1 MNIITGTAR
10 GTKLATLEG
19 EATRPTLQRAKEVI
33 FSAIQFDIEGRRVLD
48 LFAGS
53 GQLGLEA
60 LSRGAEHCVFV
71 DRSPDAFGIIKS
83 NAQKTHLYKNC
94 RIVNTDH
101 AEYLRTAK
109 RSGAVFDI
117 VFLDPP
123 YASGLLAPALKLLY
137 EANVLSDTAIVCA
150 EWEKDSLFEEEPSL
164 SSLYDVSKV
173 YKSGRIY
180 FYKLTPKSKETDPE
194 D

>member
-10 GTKLATLEG
+10 GTKLQTLEG
-19 EATRPTLQRAKEVI
+19 ETTRPTLQRAKEVI

-53 GQLGLEA
+53 GQMGLEA
-60 LSRGAEHCVFV
+60 LSRGAEYAVFV
-71 DRSPDAFGIIKS
+71 DKSPEAFEIIKA

-94 RIVNTDH
+94 RIVNSDH
-101 AEYLRTAK
+101 AEYLRSAK
-109 RSGAVFDI
+109 RSGSAFDL

-123 YASGLLAPALKLLY
+123 YDSGLLGPALRSLY
-137 EANVLSDTAIVCA
+137 ESGVLSEGAVVCA
-150 EWEKDSLFEEEPSL
+150 EWEKSTLFEDEPAL
-164 SSLYDVSKV
+164 SGFYDVLKT

-180 FYKLTPKSKETDPE
+180 FYKMIPKPKEKKS
-194 D
+194 